1 MANLTPLVLQLHEA
15 QRAGKHYD
23 LRLQIPRGNKLASWA
38 LTKAKIPKNPG
49 DKVLAIRTEDH
60 NKSWLKFQGKIPEG
74 SYGAGNVKIEQK
86 GQAEI
91 LLWNNSRI
99 ITFIIS
105 GFPMNGKYTL
115 IKFKTKENDDSWLLV
130 KGKD

>member
-1 MANLTPLVLQLHEA
+1 MSSTTPFILQLHDA
-15 QRAGKHYD
+15 QRAGQHYD

-38 LTKAKIPKNPG
+38 LTKAKIPKVSG

-74 SYGAGNVKIEQK
+74 SYGAGDVKIEQK
-86 GQAEI
+86 GQAEV
-91 LLWNNSRI
+91 LLWKNDRI
-99 ITFIIS
+99 ITFIVS
-105 GFPMNGKYTL
+105 GSPMNGKYTL
-115 IKFKTKENDDSWLLV
+115 IKFKTKQNKDSWLLV